1 MRGAGSRKLGAGS
14 RMITSCA
21 VVLAR
26 GLGSRMRAPDPAADL
41 TVAQA
46 RAADAGLKAMMP
58 VNGRPFLD
66 YVLSALA
73 DAGVKYVA
81 LVVAPDHEALLHYY
95 AVDAPPSR
103 ITVDFVV
110 QQEPIGTANAILA
123 AEDWVRGRPFLAMNA
138 DNIYPGPALVDL
150 VALDEP
156 GLIAFESGDLVRSG
170 NIPPERIR
178 SFALLEID
186 DDGYLRGIV
195 EKPGGASAAAE
206 GAWKDE
212 TLISMNCWRFDA
224 RIFSAC
230 RDVAPSVRGELELPE
245 AVGLAVRR
253 GVRFRVLRATGG
265 VLDLSK
271 RGDAAEVA
279 KRLNGIVARP

>member
-1 MRGAGSRKLGAGS
+1 
-14 RMITSCA
+14 
-21 VVLAR
+21 
-26 GLGSRMRAPDPAADL
+26 MRAPDPGADL

-46 RAADAGLKAMMP
+46 RAADAGLKAMLP
-58 VNGRPFLD
+58 INGRPFLD

-73 DAGVKYVA
+73 DAGVQDVA
-81 LVVAPDHEALLHYY
+81 LVVAPDHEALLHHY
-95 AVDAPPSR
+95 AVDVPPSR
-103 ITVDFVV
+103 LTVHFVV
-110 QQEPIGTANAILA
+110 QQEAVGTANAILA
-123 AEDWVRGRPFLAMNA
+123 AEDWVQGRPFLAMNA
-138 DNIYPGPALVDL
+138 DNLYPDPALADL
-150 VALDEP
+150 MGLDEP

-170 NIPPERIR
+170 NIPVERIK
-178 SFALLEID
+178 SFALVEIG

-195 EKPGGASAAAE
+195 EKPGGASAA
-206 GAWKDE
+206 GGGMWKDE

-279 KRLNGIVARP
+279 RRLSGVVARP

>member
-1 MRGAGSRKLGAGS
+1 MS
-14 RMITSCA
+14 TSCA

-26 GLGSRMRAPDPAADL
+26 GLGSRMRAPDPGADL

-66 YVLSALA
+66 YVLSSLA
-73 DAGVKYVA
+73 DAGVQNAA
-81 LVVAPDHEALLHYY
+81 LIVAPDHEVLLHYY
-95 AVDAPPSR
+95 SVDAPPSR
-103 ITVDFVV
+103 LTVDFVV

-123 AEDWVRGRPFLAMNA
+123 AEHWVQGRPFLAMNA
-138 DNIYPGPALVDL
+138 DNLYPAPALADL
-150 VALDEP
+150 MALDEP

-170 NIPPERIR
+170 NIPPERIK
-178 SFALLEID
+178 SFAVLEID
-186 DDGYLRGIV
+186 DADYLRGIV
-195 EKPGGASAAAE
+195 EKPGGASAAA
-206 GAWKDE
+206 GGMWKDE

-279 KRLNGIVARP
+279 RRLSGIVARP